1 MKTIRRSGAYDLPPN
16 ADTVMSAVTILSKP
30 APLPSIGD
38 VVTVKSYCGLLI
50 VVKLTEVEVDET
62 GWRALAMEVVNRD
75 AELRALGV
83 FIPQVPTYMR
93 IFDSQVISS

>member
-1 MKTIRRSGAYDLPPN
+1 MKSIRRSGAYDLPPN
-16 ADTVMSAVTILSKP
+16 ADTVISSITVVSKP

-38 VVTVKSYCGLLI
+38 IVTVKSYCGLHL
-50 VVKLTEVEVDET
+50 VVKLTEIEIDET

-83 FIPQVPTYMR
+83 FIPQVPTHMR